1 MGRETKVGL
10 LAGLAFIICFAIIL
24 ANRGRQEPPMVPL
37 PYVVDGSVDIEPAA
51 QTPDARDTTRQP
63 PAAQGPDGRSGRP
76 RADSLADRSDPVRV
90 DRGGADGRPGRSA
103 SSGAEVVLPSDAT
116 TLAESSPRSRG
127 GEGRPSRPRGGAFRE
142 EKTSPDESALAAV
155 SEATG
160 GPTLAAPSRAQAG
173 QQRILQ
179 EYLDARSPRRPADEG
194 SKRSAVERPTDGKA
208 TRRTRPQPL
217 TPAGESAATPAP
229 DGARP
234 VHHTVVAGDSLSKI
248 AAAHYGSRSPT
259 VINAVFDANRN
270 VLSSPDLLSVGM
282 ELKLPVIT
290 GFDLRSRAGRDSS
303 VSRAAAR
310 RDRVK
315 TTQPDGAAFRWYQI
329 RENDRYISIA
339 REQLGDGR
347 RWQEIHEL
355 NRDKFPDPDRIRP
368 GVRIKL
374 PVTVQTPTGEA
385 GR

>member
-37 PYVVDGSVDIEPAA
+37 PYLVDGTVAVGPAA
-51 QTPDARDTTRQP
+51 QTPDVRNTTRQP
-63 PAAQGPDGRSGRP
+63 PATQGPDRRSGRP
-76 RADSLADRSDPVRV
+76 EADSLTDRSDPVRV
-90 DRGGADGRPGRSA
+90 GRGAADGRPGRSV

-116 TLAESSPRSRG
+116 TLVGSSPGSRG
-127 GEGRPSRPRGGAFRE
+127 GEGRPSRPGGGALRE
-142 EKTSPDESALAAV
+142 EKASPDETALAAV
-155 SEATG
+155 SDPAG
-160 GPTLAAPSRAQAG
+160 GPTLAAPSRARAG
-173 QQRILQ
+173 QRRILQ
-179 EYLDARSPRRPADEG
+179 EYLDARSPRKPADEG
-194 SKRSAVERPTDGKA
+194 PKHSAVEPPTDGRA
-208 TRRTRPQPL
+208 TGRPRPQPPTPAGSPAL
-217 TPAGESAATPAP
+217 TPAPP
-229 DGARP
+229 GARP
-234 VHHTVVAGDSLSKI
+234 VHHTVVAGDTLSKI

-290 GFDLRSRAGRDSS
+290 GFDLRSRAGRDSH
-303 VSRAAAR
+303 VSRPASS
-310 RDRVK
+310 RDSVK
-315 TTQPDGAAFRWYQI
+315 TTQPEGAAFRWYQI
-329 RENDRYISIA
+329 KENDRYISIA

-355 NRDKFPDPDRIRP
+355 NKDKFPDPDRIRP

-374 PVTVQTPTGEA
+374 PVGVLTPTGEA

>member
-24 ANRGRQEPPMVPL
+24 ANRGRQEPPLVPL
-37 PYVVDGSVDIEPAA
+37 PYVVDGAVNTGPTAWIRDA
-51 QTPDARDTTRQP
+51 QTTTKQSP
-63 PAAQGPDGRSGRP
+63 VAQGLDKRSARP
-76 RADSLADRSDPVRV
+76 HTDSLAYRSNPVRV
-90 DRGGADGRPGRSA
+90 GRGVADSTPTGLA
-103 SSGAEVVLPSDAT
+103 SSGAEVVLPSDA
-116 TLAESSPRSRG
+116 APPG
-127 GEGRPSRPRGGAFRE
+127 AGGGAFRE

-160 GPTLAAPSRAQAG
+160 GPALAVPSREQAQ

-179 EYLDARSPRRPADEG
+179 EYLDARSTRKPTDEG
-194 SKRSAVERPTDGKA
+194 SKRSAVERPTDGNA
-208 TRRTRPQPL
+208 TRRTRRPPL
-217 TPAGESAATPAP
+217 APAGRSSTAPTPART
-229 DGARP
+229 RP
-234 VHHTVVAGDSLSKI
+234 VGHTVVAGDTLSKI

-259 VINAVFDANRN
+259 VINAVFDANGN

-290 GFDLRSRAGRDSS
+290 GFDLRSRAGRNSDL
-303 VSRAAAR
+303 SRPVPR

-329 RENDRYISIA
+329 KENDRYINIA

-347 RWQEIHEL
+347 RWREIHEL
-355 NRDKFPDPDRIRP
+355 NKDKFPDPDRIRP

-385 GR
+385 DR